1 MFKDMTLSEFV
12 SATSSSKPVP
22 GGGSVAALTASNGAS
37 LIAMLCNLTVGKKGY
52 EEHWDKMKEV
62 AEICS
67 QKAQDFLGFIDKDS
81 KAFND
86 YMDALKMP
94 KDDKEQIMAREM
106 SIASALYDATF
117 VPLQLARQVDKLF
130 EYADYAVTFGN
141 KMATSDGAI
150 AVLLLKSAITSALYN
165 VKINL
170 PSIQNEV
177 IKQKM
182 VSLMEQVEQSATQ
195 QEKSILEKVKL

>member
-170 PSIQNEV
+170 PSIQNEA

-182 VSLMEQVEQSATQ
+182 VSLMEQVGQSATQ

>member
-170 PSIQNEV
+170 PSIQNED
-177 IKQKM
+177 IKQKI

>member
-170 PSIQNEV
+170 PSIQNEA

-182 VSLMEQVEQSATQ
+182 ISLMEQVEQSATQ

>member
-1 MFKDMTLSEFV
+1 MYKQMTLEDFV

-22 GGGSVAALTASNGAS
+22 GGGSVAALTAANGAS

-52 EEHWDKMKEV
+52 EQHWDKMKEV

-170 PSIQNEV
+170 PSIQNEA

>member
-117 VPLQLARQVDKLF
+117 VPLQLARQADKLF

-170 PSIQNEV
+170 PSIQNEA

>member
-22 GGGSVAALTASNGAS
+22 GGGSVAALMAANGAS

-52 EEHWDKMKEV
+52 EDQWDKMKEV
-62 AEICS
+62 ADICS
-67 QKAQDFLGFIDKDS
+67 QKAQDFLDFIDKDS

-86 YMDALKMP
+86 YMTALKMP

-117 VPLQLARQVDKLF
+117 VPLQLARQADKLF

-150 AVLLLKSAITSALYN
+150 ATLLLKSAITAALYN

-170 PSIQNEV
+170 PAIQNAA

-182 VSLMEQVEQSATQ
+182 MTLIEQVEQSANQ
-195 QEKSILEKVKL
+195 QEKTILEKVKL

>member
-1 MFKDMTLSEFV
+1 MFKDITLSEFV
-12 SATSSSKPVP
+12 SQTSSSQAVP
-22 GGGSVAALTASNGAS
+22 GGGSVAALTAANGAS

-67 QKAQDFLGFIDKDS
+67 QKAQEFLGFIDKDS

-86 YMDALKMP
+86 YMQALKMP
-94 KDDKEQIMAREM
+94 KGDKEEIMAREL
-106 SIASALYDATF
+106 SITSALYDATF
-117 VPLQLARQVDKLF
+117 VPLQLAKNAEKLF
-130 EYADYAVTFGN
+130 EYADYAISFGN

-170 PSIQNEV
+170 PAIENVAIREKISSM
-177 IKQKM
+177 M
-182 VSLMEQVEQSATQ
+182 VQIERKATK
-195 QEKSILEKVKL
+195 QEKTILEKVKL

>member
-1 MFKDMTLSEFV
+1 MFKDMTLCDFV
-12 SATSSSKPVP
+12 SQTSSSNPVP
-22 GGGSVAALTASNGAS
+22 GGGSVAALTAANGAS

-62 AEICS
+62 ADICS

-86 YMDALKMP
+86 YMQALKMP
-94 KDDKEQIMAREM
+94 KDDKEQILMREM
-106 SIASALYDATF
+106 SITSALYDATF
-117 VPLQLARQVDKLF
+117 VPLQLARQADKLF

-141 KMATSDGAI
+141 KMAVSDGAI
-150 AVLLLKSAITSALYN
+150 ATLLLKSAIMSALYN

-170 PSIQNEV
+170 PAIQNNE

-182 VSLMEQVEQSATQ
+182 EGLVAQVEQSATQ

>member
-117 VPLQLARQVDKLF
+117 VPLQLARQADKLF

-170 PSIQNEV
+170 PSIQNEA

-182 VSLMEQVEQSATQ
+182 VSLMEQVERSATQ

>member
-170 PSIQNEV
+170 PSIQNEA

>member
-1 MFKDMTLSEFV
+1 MYKQMTLEDFV

-22 GGGSVAALTASNGAS
+22 GGGSVAALTAANGAS

-62 AEICS
+62 ADICS
-67 QKAQDFLGFIDKDS
+67 KKAQDFLDVIEKDS

-86 YMDALKMP
+86 YMQALKMP
-94 KDDKEQIMAREM
+94 KGDKEEIMAREM
-106 SIASALYDATF
+106 CIASALYDATF
-117 VPLQLARQVDKLF
+117 VPLQLARQAEKLF
-130 EYADYAVTFGN
+130 EYADYAISFGN

-170 PSIQNEV
+170 PSIENV
-177 IKQKM
+177 AIKQKI
-182 VSLMEQVEQSATQ
+182 VALMDQVEQSANQ
-195 QEKSILEKVKL
+195 QEKTILEKVKL

>member
-12 SATSSSKPVP
+12 SATSSSKAVP

-52 EEHWDKMKEV
+52 EQHWDKMKEV

-170 PSIQNEV
+170 PSIQNEA

-182 VSLMEQVEQSATQ
+182 ISLMDQVEQSATQ

>member
-52 EEHWDKMKEV
+52 EQHWDKMKEV

-170 PSIQNEV
+170 PSIQNEA

>member
-1 MFKDMTLSEFV
+1 MFKDITLSEFV
-12 SATSSSKPVP
+12 SQTSSSQAVP
-22 GGGSVAALTASNGAS
+22 GGGSVAALTAANGAS

-67 QKAQDFLGFIDKDS
+67 QKAQEFLGFIDKDS

-86 YMDALKMP
+86 YMQALKMP
-94 KDDKEQIMAREM
+94 KGDKEEIMAREL
-106 SIASALYDATF
+106 SITSALYDATF
-117 VPLQLARQVDKLF
+117 VPLQLAKNAEKLF
-130 EYADYAVTFGN
+130 EYADYAISFGN

-150 AVLLLKSAITSALYN
+150 ATILLKSAITSALYN

-170 PSIQNEV
+170 PAIENVAIREKISSM
-177 IKQKM
+177 M
-182 VSLMEQVEQSATQ
+182 VQIEKKATK
-195 QEKSILEKVKL
+195 QEKTILEKVKL

>member
-1 MFKDMTLSEFV
+1 MFKDLTLSDFV
-12 SATSSSKPVP
+12 SQTSSSQPVP
-22 GGGSVAALTASNGAS
+22 GGGSVAALTAANGAS

-62 AEICS
+62 ADICS

-81 KAFND
+81 KAFNY
-86 YMDALKMP
+86 YMQALKMP
-94 KDDKEQIMAREM
+94 KGDKEEILAREM
-106 SIASALYDATF
+106 CIASALYDATF
-117 VPLQLARQVDKLF
+117 VPLQLARQIDKLF
-130 EYADYAVTFGN
+130 EYADYAITCGN

-170 PSIQNEV
+170 PSIENSA
-177 IKQKM
+177 IKQKISGM
-182 VSLMEQVEQSATQ
+182 MEQVEQHATQ
-195 QEKSILEKVKL
+195 QEKTILEKVKL

>member
-12 SATSSSKPVP
+12 SATSSSKAVP

-170 PSIQNEV
+170 PSIQNEA

-182 VSLMEQVEQSATQ
+182 ISLMEQVEQSATQ